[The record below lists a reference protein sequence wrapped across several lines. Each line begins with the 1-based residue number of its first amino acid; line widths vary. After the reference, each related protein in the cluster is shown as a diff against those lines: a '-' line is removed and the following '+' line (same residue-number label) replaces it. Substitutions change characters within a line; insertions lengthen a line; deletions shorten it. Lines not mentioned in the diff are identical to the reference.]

1 MRKVLVYELLKGIV
15 ASVLCIPFFSL
26 LPFSLF
32 VLLLPLDLIGWWFVM
47 NRVSNSRW
55 IVISIIIY
63 IATFLFAFTWI
74 ITDHQGLEFLLDLDV
89 IRRKL

>member
-1 MRKVLVYELLKGIV
+1 MRKILLYELLKGIV
-15 ASVLCIPFFSL
+15 ASVLCFPFFSL

-32 VLLLPLDLIGWWFVM
+32 VLLLPLDLIGWWFVKTPM
-47 NRVSNSRW
+47 SNTRC
-55 IVISIIIY
+55 IGISITLY

-74 ITDHQGLEFLLDLDV
+74 MTDHHGLEFLLDVDV